1 MSAFRDKN
9 QGFGFV
15 YTNLGKTLGDAQ
27 EGLIDPPKGAKV
39 LNFNKDANFPVRE
52 KELNSVE
59 QIRENLDRLKKLQE
73 KIDKMLIELNT
84 LNKRSPK

>member
-1 MSAFRDKN
+1 MSAFRDKS

-15 YTNLGKTLGDAQ
+15 YTNLRKTLGDAQ
-27 EGLIDPPKGAKV
+27 EGLIDPKGAKV

-52 KELNSVE
+52 KEPNSVE